1 MPFFIFIGCIYD
13 ICCFNGKSLYGMLE
27 NMYFDK
33 HYYISMNARFVMSA
47 LCAKEF
53 YQRDVHYIVKDGAVQ
68 IVDEV
73 LFLPFI

>member
-1 MPFFIFIGCIYD
+1 
-13 ICCFNGKSLYGMLE
+13 
-27 NMYFDK
+27 MYFDK
-33 HYYISMNARFVMSA
+33 HYYVSMNARFVMSA

-73 LFLPFI
+73 LFLPSIWNFALFPCIRIIPHELSYFSLLDEW

>member
-1 MPFFIFIGCIYD
+1 
-13 ICCFNGKSLYGMLE
+13 
-27 NMYFDK
+27 MYFDK
-33 HYYISMNARFVMSA
+33 HYYVSMNARFVMSA

-73 LFLPFI
+73 LFLPSI

>member
-1 MPFFIFIGCIYD
+1 
-13 ICCFNGKSLYGMLE
+13 MLE